1 MPDAPL
7 RIVHVIRAPVGGA
20 FRHVGDLAR
29 AQAAAGHAVGVLCD
43 STSGGAFENAAVERL
58 APDLQLGVIRLS
70 MSRQISPKD
79 ILALRGVLGH
89 VGKLEPD
96 VVHGHG
102 AKGGTYGRL
111 IGTWLGRRRPVARLY
126 APHGGSLHFDPRS
139 KAGRVYFAVERLFER
154 MTDAIIHVSA
164 YEARIYREKVG
175 TPRCRAVVIHN
186 GLRPDEFVP
195 VTPAD
200 GARDLLFLGEMR
212 ELKGVD
218 VLLEAI
224 ARLRADGLQAT
235 ATLVG
240 GGAERERFEALA
252 SSLGIAGQVQFR
264 SPMPAREAFTLGR
277 TMVVPSRAESLPY
290 VVLEAVGAG
299 LPVVATRVG
308 GIPEIF
314 GPRSDALVPPADSE
328 ALAAALRR
336 LLDDPP
342 AAGREAVAQMDY
354 VRPRFDLARM
364 ADETMRLYRAI
375 LAGKARRDTR
385 S

>member
-1 MPDAPL
+1 MPEAPL

-20 FRHVGDLAR
+20 FRHVADLAR
-29 AQAAAGHAVGVLCD
+29 AQSAAGHAVGILCD

-58 APDLQLGVIRLS
+58 APALQLGVIRLS
-70 MSRQISPKD
+70 MSRQVSPKD
-79 ILALRGVLGH
+79 LMALRGVLGH
-89 VGKLEPD
+89 VGGLAPD

-154 MTDAIIHVSA
+154 MTDAIIHVSE

-175 TPRCRAVVIHN
+175 VPRCRAVVIHN
-186 GLRPDEFVP
+186 GLRPDEFMP
-195 VTPAD
+195 VSPAD
-200 GARDLLFLGEMR
+200 DARDLLFLGEMR

-218 VLLEAI
+218 VLLEAV
-224 ARLRADGLQAT
+224 ARLRSEGVRAT
-235 ATLVG
+235 AMLVG
-240 GGAERERFEALA
+240 GGADRERFLELA
-252 SSLGIAGQVQFR
+252 GTLGIAEQVEFR
-264 SPMPAREAFTLGR
+264 PPMPAREAFALGR
-277 TMVVPSRAESLPY
+277 IMVVPSRAESLPY
-290 VVLEAVGAG
+290 VVLEGIGAG
-299 LPVVATRVG
+299 LPVIATRVG

-314 GPRSDALVPPADSE
+314 GPRADTLVPPADLE

-336 LLDDPP
+336 MLDDPEG
-342 AAGREAVAQMDY
+342 ARREAAAQLDY
-354 VRPRFDLARM
+354 VRPRFAISRM
-364 ADETMRLYRAI
+364 ADETMGLYRGI
-375 LAGKARRDTR
+375 LAAKGARHTG

>member
-1 MPDAPL
+1 MADAPL

-29 AQAAAGHAVGVLCD
+29 AQSAAGHAVGVLCD

-58 APDLQLGVIRLS
+58 APVLQLGVIRLS
-70 MSRQISPKD
+70 MSRQVSPKD
-79 ILALRGVLGH
+79 LIALRSVLGH
-89 VGKLEPD
+89 VGRLEPD

-154 MTDAIIHVSA
+154 MTDAIIHVSE

-175 TPRCRAVVIHN
+175 VPRCRAVVIHN
-186 GLRPDEFVP
+186 GLRPEEFVP
-195 VTPAD
+195 VEAAAD
-200 GARDLLFLGEMR
+200 ARDLLFLGEMR

-224 ARLRADGLQAT
+224 ARLSADGVRAT
-235 ATLVG
+235 AMLVG
-240 GGAERERFEALA
+240 GGAERGRFEALA
-252 SSLGIAGQVQFR
+252 GTLGNTAQVEFR
-264 SPMPAREAFTLGR
+264 SPMPAREAFALGR
-277 TMVVPSRAESLPY
+277 IMVVPSRAESLPY
-290 VVLEAVGAG
+290 VVLEAIGAG
-299 LPVVATRVG
+299 LPIIATRVG

-314 GPRSDALVPPADSE
+314 GPRSDALVPPADPE

-336 LLDDPP
+336 LLDDPSTARCE
-342 AAGREAVAQMDY
+342 AAEQLEHI
-354 VRPRFDLARM
+354 RPRFSLARM
-364 ADETMRLYRAI
+364 AEETMALYRGI
-375 LAGKARRDTR
+375 LAEKSVRHTR